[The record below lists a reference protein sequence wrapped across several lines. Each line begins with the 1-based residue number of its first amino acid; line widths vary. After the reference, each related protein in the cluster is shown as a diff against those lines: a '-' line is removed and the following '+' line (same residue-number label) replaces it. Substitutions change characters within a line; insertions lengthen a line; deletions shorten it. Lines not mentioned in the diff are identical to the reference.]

1 MVRSPFMITP
11 QSIKSI
17 FITALLAN
25 SLPAWASGA
34 GQVFRDPG
42 FNKVVWVESPN
53 QNKRPAGAV
62 VDTIVL
68 HHTAQDSL
76 RTTVNFFATT
86 ASKVSAHFCI
96 GKDGSIVQFLST
108 FDRAW
113 HAGVSTDAYGRK
125 GVNDFSVG
133 IEIDNPG
140 DGVTPYPEAQIRAL
154 DNLIGFLLLRFPEV
168 KQITSHEFIA
178 EPQGR
183 KNDPKNFPW
192 DRMKHFGLPLNYG
205 LKVKK

>member
-1 MVRSPFMITP
+1 MF
-11 QSIKSI
+11 QS
-17 FITALLAN
+17 
-25 SLPAWASGA
+25 
-34 GQVFRDPG
+34 PG
-42 FNKVVWVESPN
+42 FNKITWVETPN
-53 QNKRPAGAV
+53 QNKRPVGAV

-76 RTTVNFFATT
+76 RTTAEFFAKES
-86 ASKVSAHFCI
+86 SKVSAHFCI

-125 GVNDFSVG
+125 GVNDFSIG
-133 IEIDNPG
+133 IEIDNIG
-140 DGVTPYPEAQIRAL
+140 DGKEPFTEPQLRAL
-154 DNLIGFLLLRFPEV
+154 DNLIAFLLFRFPTI
-168 KQITSHEFIA
+168 KQITSHEFVA

-192 DRMKHFGLPLNYG
+192 ERLKHFGLPLNYG

>member
-1 MVRSPFMITP
+1 MVRSPFMITA

-17 FITALLAN
+17 FITALLAI

-34 GQVFRDPG
+34 GQVFQNPG

-125 GVNDFSVG
+125 GVNDFSIG

-140 DGVTPYPEAQIRAL
+140 DGKTPYPEAQIRAL

>member
-1 MVRSPFMITP
+1 MF
-11 QSIKSI
+11 
-17 FITALLAN
+17 
-25 SLPAWASGA
+25 AST
-34 GQVFRDPG
+34 GQAFQNPG

-76 RTTVNFFATT
+76 RTTVNFFATA

-125 GVNDFSVG
+125 GVNDFSIG

-154 DNLIGFLLLRFPEV
+154 DNLIGFLLMRFPEV